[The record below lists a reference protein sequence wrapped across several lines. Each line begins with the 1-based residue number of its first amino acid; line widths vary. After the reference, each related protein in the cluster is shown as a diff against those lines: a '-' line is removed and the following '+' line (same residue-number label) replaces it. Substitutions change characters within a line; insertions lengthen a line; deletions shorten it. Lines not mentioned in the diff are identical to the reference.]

1 MDEEFEFW
9 YPVIIE
15 KQMTFE
21 GKEVA
26 KEVLLRGHIIHGG
39 RLLCE
44 KSMEVLKNQVKA
56 KNAKISK
63 KRIERTRLCEE
74 CQRKYRLN
82 GHSAWNA
89 WAEGKPK
96 QPSTTPLPPLAK
108 F

>member
-21 GKEVA
+21 GREVI
-26 KEVLLRGHIIHGG
+26 KEVLLKGHIIHGG
-39 RLLCE
+39 RLLCGE
-44 KSMEVLKNQVKA
+44 SMEVIKNRSKA
-56 KNAKISK
+56 TKDKTSK
-63 KRIERTRLCEE
+63 KRVERTSLHEE
-74 CQRKYRLN
+74 CSRKYRLN
-82 GHSAWNA
+82 GHSAWTA
-89 WAEGKPK
+89 WVEGKAK